1 MIRCRPKF
9 TTYLSLT
16 FIVVL
21 LIAGLAYLLSDFHRG
36 ASYGLV
42 FYLFACTIIT
52 VVLLL
57 LLVKMMAGFKFIIA
71 GKSEIVVSL
80 PLRRMKRTYGLN
92 QVMGWQEEKLT
103 ANKREFKQLSLLF
116 EDKYSIS
123 VSNHEHLEYDA
134 LFNYLK
140 KRIPKKKLKE

>member
-1 MIRCRPKF
+1 MIRCRPKIS
-9 TTYLSLT
+9 TYLSLAL
-16 FIVVL
+16 IVVL
-21 LIAGLAYLLSDFHRG
+21 LIAGLVYLLSDFHRG

-71 GKSEIVVSL
+71 GKSQIVVSL
-80 PLRRMKRTYGLN
+80 PLRRMKRVYSLN
-92 QVMGWQEEKLT
+92 QLMGWQEEKVV

-116 EDKYSIS
+116 HDKFSIN
-123 VSNHEHLEYDA
+123 VSNHEHLEYDD
-134 LFNYLK
+134 LFNYLR
-140 KRIPKKKLKE
+140 KRLPKKKLKN

>member
-1 MIRCRPKF
+1 MIRCRPKLS
-9 TTYLSLT
+9 TYLSLSL
-16 FIVVL
+16 IVVL

-71 GKSEIVVSL
+71 GKSQIVVSL
-80 PLRRMKRTYGLN
+80 PLRGTKRVYALN
-92 QVMGWQEEKLT
+92 QVMGWQEEKVV

-116 EDKYSIS
+116 EDKFSIN
-123 VSNHEHLEYDA
+123 VSNHEHLEYDN
-134 LFNYLK
+134 LFSYLK
-140 KRIPKKKLKE
+140 KRLPRKRLKD

>member
-1 MIRCRPKF
+1 MIRCRPKLS
-9 TTYLSLT
+9 TYLSLSL
-16 FIVVL
+16 IVIL

-71 GKSEIVVSL
+71 GKSQMVVSL
-80 PLRRMKRTYGLN
+80 PLRRMKRVYSLN
-92 QVMGWQEEKLT
+92 EVMGWQEEKVV

-116 EDKYSIS
+116 EDKFSIN

-134 LFNYLK
+134 LLNYLK
-140 KRIPKKKLKE
+140 KRLPKKRLKD